1 MADETPKI
9 PPTHAAKVKKL
20 EAAFEAYLREIGGL
34 KKDRRNLK
42 ERVIKRVDT
51 GKIEQIRKLIQ
62 SL

>member
-9 PPTHAAKVKKL
+9 PASHADKIRKL
-20 EAAFEAYLREIGGL
+20 EAAFDAYLREIGAL

-42 ERVIKRVDT
+42 ERYIKRVDT

>member
-1 MADETPKI
+1 MADETQQLPES
-9 PPTHAAKVKKL
+9 HAAKVKKL
-20 EAAFEAYLREIGGL
+20 EAAFDAYLREIGGL

>member
-1 MADETPKI
+1 MADETQKI
-9 PPTHAAKVKKL
+9 PHSHAAKVKKL
-20 EAAFEAYLREIGGL
+20 EAAFDAYLQELGGL

-42 ERVIKRVDT
+42 ERYIKRVDS